1 METPEYRVLWD
12 GPVAVLT
19 MPEEIDITNAD
30 ETREQLL
37 TIVNQ
42 GATVLVAD
50 MSRTTFCDS
59 AGITALVRAFRRANE
74 GGTSIHLPLADQSR
88 TSNGSIADVYATQH
102 LRTAHTDRIR
112 THKQSEEISPSP
124 TVQAHPIPSL
134 SHLRTLFPKPA
145 R

>member
-74 GGTSIHLPLADQSR
+74 GGTKFRLVAACPAVLRVLEITGVDRLIDVFGTLSEAL
-88 TSNGSIADVYATQH
+88 GSSAV
-102 LRTAHTDRIR
+102 
-112 THKQSEEISPSP
+112 S
-124 TVQAHPIPSL
+124 
-134 SHLRTLFPKPA
+134 
-145 R
+145 

>member
-74 GGTSIHLPLADQSR
+74 GGTKFRLVAAGPAVLRVLEITGVDRLIDVFGTLSEAL
-88 TSNGSIADVYATQH
+88 GSSAV
-102 LRTAHTDRIR
+102 
-112 THKQSEEISPSP
+112 S
-124 TVQAHPIPSL
+124 
-134 SHLRTLFPKPA
+134 
-145 R
+145 